1 MPPPTVHPNLWW
13 PWPTW
18 WRTRALDL
26 CLVGCRSRAGYRTTW
41 GPKSRPKRPFS
52 TQSFAIWEL
61 KIKLSQQGV
70 SLYFTSNMI
79 HDGPFYGNMESQ
91 AQTDIEPGELQCVPQ
106 QLGRHFEP

>member
-1 MPPPTVHPNLWW
+1 MALAHLVAHQGPGSLSCWLQKQGWLPDNL
-13 PWPTW
+13 
-18 WRTRALDL
+18 
-26 CLVGCRSRAGYRTTW
+26 
-41 GPKSRPKRPFS
+41 GPKVTAQAPFS